1 MEKSDINKDIKY
13 FVKNYSL
20 VELFSGI
27 WLNYTF
33 LKSESVNEEQEKSF
47 QY

>member
-1 MEKSDINKDIKY
+1 MEKSDINKDIEY
-13 FVKNYSL
+13 FAKNYSL
-20 VELFSGI
+20 VEPFSGI
-27 WLNYTF
+27 WLNDTF